1 MAAGIGASGAPCSV
15 RAVCSDRRPSL
26 PWTFP
31 ESTGP
36 TIPRR
41 GKGAAD
47 RPPAALPQNR
57 VLGPAA
63 RSSSE
68 KGGPKAARSQNRVSS
83 SGSVRRL
90 VRGLV
95 GRSFV
100 GGGGRGDVDLDPVQQ
115 VVGHLQGLVVL
126 GI

>member
-31 ESTGP
+31 ESIGP

-47 RPPAALPQNR
+47 SGPRPPRKTLVGA
-57 VLGPAA
+57 AA
-63 RSSSE
+63 RSIRTLQQ
-68 KGGPKAARSQNRVSS
+68 KGRPEGRPFPKCLPAGPDQFAALFGVL
-83 SGSVRRL
+83 SVGVL
-90 VRGLV
+90 
-95 GRSFV
+95 SA
-100 GGGGRGDVDLDPVQQ
+100 
-115 VVGHLQGLVVL
+115 VVGALTLTL
-126 GI
+126 MPCR